1 MEATLQMVAAWLL
14 LLLTSYGLAPEE
26 TSRMLNT
33 VINIIALNSAQGL
46 GWMMPIVSL
55 LFAALLGFLCGVVG
69 SGLRLALVK
78 VPYSESGIV

>member
-14 LLLTSYGLAPEE
+14 LLVTSYGLAPEE

-33 VINIIALNSAQGL
+33 VINIIARNSAQGL
-46 GWMMPIVSL
+46 GWVMPIVSL

-69 SGLRLALVK
+69 SGLRLVVSGAHKQETGLV
-78 VPYSESGIV
+78 